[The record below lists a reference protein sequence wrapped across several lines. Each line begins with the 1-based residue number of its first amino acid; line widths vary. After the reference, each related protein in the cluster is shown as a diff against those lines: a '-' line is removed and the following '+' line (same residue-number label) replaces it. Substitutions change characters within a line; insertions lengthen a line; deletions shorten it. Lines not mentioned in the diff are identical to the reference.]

1 MFYFEPVPFTRFRT
15 DPAADFSMFKDLFKG
30 GRPPLSEWALSEAEQ
45 QALGTFPSREEV
57 AKQLAS
63 ATTWMPLSVAQAR
76 LVVRHMRPQ
85 RIPQGTVFIQEGD
98 AARTDVMFFVL
109 SGEVIV
115 EAIEFTRDEP
125 MTVTVLGPGSML
137 GELALLDGYPRSAS
151 CTASTELCCV
161 TLDRP
166 GLLALL
172 AEQPEIG
179 AGLVMAMAL
188 RMADRLR
195 DNTVKLKK
203 YVQLTRMLQEELDH
217 RKLPGR

>member
-1 MFYFEPVPFTRFRT
+1 
-15 DPAADFSMFKDLFKG
+15 MFKDLFKG
-30 GRPPLSEWALSEAEQ
+30 GRPPLSEWSLSEAEQ
-45 QALGTFPSREEV
+45 QALGAFPSREEV
-57 AKQLAS
+57 AGQLAS

-85 RIPQGTVFIQEGD
+85 RVALGTVFIQEGD
-98 AARTDVMFFVL
+98 AANTNVMFFVL

-115 EAIEFTRDEP
+115 EAIEFTRDDP

-137 GELALLDGYPRSAS
+137 GELALLDGSPRSAS

-166 GLLALL
+166 GLLTLL

-179 AGLVMAMAL
+179 ARLVMAMAL

>member
-1 MFYFEPVPFTRFRT
+1 
-15 DPAADFSMFKDLFKG
+15 MFKTLSQWW
-30 GRPPLSEWALSEAEQ
+30 RPALSEWSLPLAEQ
-45 QALGTFPSREEV
+45 QALGVFPGCEEV
-57 AKQLAS
+57 AVQLAG
-63 ATTWMPLSVAQAR
+63 ATTWMRLSVAQAR
-76 LVVRHMRPQ
+76 LVVRHMRPR
-85 RIPQGTVFIQEGD
+85 RIAQGTVFIQEGD
-98 AARTDVMFFVL
+98 ATSTDVMFFVL

-115 EAIEFTRDEP
+115 EAIEFTRDDP

-137 GELALLDGYPRSAS
+137 GELALLDGSPRSAS
-151 CTASTELCCV
+151 CTASTTLCCA
-161 TLDRP
+161 TLDRA
-166 GLLALL
+166 GLQALL
-172 AEQPEIG
+172 AEQPEVG